1 MQDRNMGIPARVVAA
16 ADLPDMSDM
25 PGMAGGPAVV
35 CAGLRKRYGEGA
47 TAVHALRGVDLTVQ
61 RGELLMLV
69 GPSGCGKTTLIS
81 VMAGILDPTEG
92 SCRILGQ
99 DMTALAP
106 RPRAAF
112 RARNIGFVFQAYNL
126 NPALTAAEN
135 VSVPLRIC
143 GAPLRESM
151 RKAEAA
157 LELVGLGDKTES
169 APGDLSGGQQQRV
182 AIARA
187 LVHQPQLIVCDEPTS
202 ALDHANGQRVMELL
216 RRVGTVDGRA
226 LVIVTHDARIF
237 EFADRIAEL
246 DDGQVTRVGTPGAL
260 ANVQTNAQ
268 TSAQPEQLRVAG
280 TADMHGGITS
290 ATPDVGGDGNRPPAY
305 DTPPGG
311 NGTGASARA
320 PRCCTD

>member
-1 MQDRNMGIPARVVAA
+1 MTNTDMRPRLGAVALSPAPEGGAA
-16 ADLPDMSDM
+16 
-25 PGMAGGPAVV
+25 PAVV

-112 RARNIGFVFQAYNL
+112 RAGNIGFVFQAYNL

-143 GAPLRESM
+143 GAPVREAM

-157 LELVGLGDKTES
+157 LDMVGLGDKVES

-187 LVHQPQLIVCDEPTS
+187 LVHEPQLIVCDEPTS

-226 LVIVTHDARIF
+226 LVIVTHDARVF
-237 EFADRIAEL
+237 DFADRIAEL
-246 DDGQVTRVGTPGAL
+246 DDGRVTRVGTPGAL
-260 ANVQTNAQ
+260 AGAGHGATDPGPA
-268 TSAQPEQLRVAG
+268 SDGEDMPAVAPCAG
-280 TADMHGGITS
+280 PVDAAGGAMADAPH
-290 ATPDVGGDGNRPPAY
+290 
-305 DTPPGG
+305 GG
-311 NGTGASARA
+311 NGCRPSAAR
-320 PRCCTD
+320 P